1 VLVFIMVALCAVP
14 LAAQDLVRGT
24 ITRRDDG
31 RPLEGATVSIVG
43 TSLAATTGPSG
54 RFVLHGVPAGGQRL
68 RVVRIGYAPLDVA
81 IAPDQRTD
89 IQVVMD
95 DLAVSIADLTVTA
108 VSRVP
113 ERLVEA
119 PGAIARLDP
128 VAARDLSIIGQPA
141 AALAALPGV
150 DVVQTDA
157 QDFNLSA
164 RGFNTVF
171 NRRVLVLLDGRDL
184 AINFLG
190 SQEWMGLSATLE
202 DMARV
207 EFVRGPSAALYGAN
221 AFSGVLNM
229 VTPTARETPGSRVS
243 ASGGNRGSMRL
254 DVRHAGLFG
263 GDRWGYRLSAGTNR
277 GDAWSQ
283 SRTNI
288 GDLAREYAPAIDTA
302 ATSVVHPFPGYELR
316 ALNGQS
322 TSGTFGLPSPA
333 TGEADPVTG
342 TYGTARLDYYAPGGG
357 VFTAEGGSA
366 VAHNATL
373 LGSAARFQIT
383 ESQRPWAR
391 LAWATDAYHLMAW
404 YSGRTGLEQ
413 HNLAAG
419 TQSVDHSRTFHLEGQ
434 FNRSFAGDRGRIV
447 AGASWRSA
455 SVNTEGTLVAP
466 EYDDRTDRHGA
477 IFSQVD
483 FAVTD
488 RLKLVGAA
496 RVDASNLFATQVS
509 PKAAAVYTLAE
520 RQSLRFTYGRAFEM
534 PNILDFFVRLPAGP
548 PADFSGLEAALRA
561 SPVGPALASAPS
573 GTLFTTSSAV
583 PLLALG
589 NPDLDVERVSSYE
602 IGYKG
607 EFGPLFVTVDAFH
620 STMDG
625 FVTDVLPG
633 VNPGYLP
640 WTAPTSVAPADRAM
654 VEGAVRGFLLA
665 GGQGLAAAAL
675 TRLADG
681 SSALVLSIGNAGRAT
696 IRGVE
701 LGTTLTVSRQ
711 VKLDANISV
720 QGFDLDAST
729 FVDGDVVE
737 PNSPERKGNLSVM
750 VRDVAGLDATVN
762 ARFTSGYAWSA
773 GTFSGPVPATTTIN
787 VTASY
792 PVTPGLRVTAVATNL
807 FDQRRFQNF
816 GGAVIGR
823 QLTAGIN
830 ARL

>member
-1 VLVFIMVALCAVP
+1 MLLACCAVP
-14 LAAQDLVRGT
+14 LVAQDPLHGT
-24 ITRRDDG
+24 VTRREDG
-31 RPLEGATVSIVG
+31 GPLEGAMVTVVG
-43 TSLAATTGPSG
+43 TSLAVTTGPSG
-54 RFVLHGVPAGGQRL
+54 RFLLRGIPAGSQQL
-68 RVVRIGYAPLDVA
+68 RVVRIGYAPVEVSVDAGRRAAFPVV
-81 IAPDQRTD
+81 I
-89 IQVVMD
+89 VMD

-141 AALAALPGV
+141 VALAALPGV

-229 VTPTARETPGSRVS
+229 VTPTARETPGSRIS
-243 ASGGNRGSMRL
+243 ASGGTRGSMRL
-254 DVRHAGLFG
+254 DLRHAGLFG

-277 GDAWSQ
+277 GDAWSR
-283 SRTNI
+283 SRTDV
-288 GDLAREYAPAIDTA
+288 GDLAREYAPAIDTTGKGIA
-302 ATSVVHPFPGYELR
+302 HPFPGYELR

-322 TSGTFGLPSPA
+322 TSGSFGLPSPA

-342 TYGTARLDYYAPGGG
+342 TYGTARLDYYAPAGG
-357 VFTAEGGSA
+357 VFTAEGGTA
-366 VAHNATL
+366 VSHNATL

-419 TQSVDHSRTFHLEGQ
+419 TQSVDHSRTFHVEGQ
-434 FNRSFAGDRGRIV
+434 FNRSFAGDRGRVV

-466 EYDDRTDRHGA
+466 EFDDRTDRYGA
-477 IFSQVD
+477 VFSQVD
-483 FAVTD
+483 LAVSD
-488 RLKLVGAA
+488 RLKFVVAA
-496 RVDASNLFATQVS
+496 RIDESNLFATQFS
-509 PKAAAVYTLAE
+509 PKAAAVVTLAE
-520 RQSLRFTYGRAFEM
+520 RQSLRFTYGRAFET
-534 PNILDFFVRLPAGP
+534 PNTLDFFVALPAGP
-548 PADFSGLEAALRA
+548 PADFSALEAGLRA
-561 SPVGPALASAPS
+561 SPVGSALASVPS

-602 IGYKG
+602 VGYKG
-607 EFGPLFVTVDAFH
+607 EFGPAFITVDAFH

-633 VNPGYLP
+633 VNPNYLP
-640 WTAPTSVAPADRAM
+640 WSAPESVAPLDRAL
-654 VEGAVRGFLLA
+654 VEQAVRDFLVA
-665 GGQGLAAAAL
+665 GGQAFAAAAL
-675 TRLADG
+675 TRLGDG
-681 SSALVLSIGNAGRAT
+681 RSAIVLSIGNAGRAT

-701 LGTTLTVSRQ
+701 LGTTLTVNRHLT
-711 VKLDANISV
+711 LDANVSLLD
-720 QGFDLDAST
+720 FDLDAST
-729 FVDGDVVE
+729 FVNGDVVE
-737 PNSPERKGNLSVM
+737 PNTPTRKGNFSVM
-750 VRDVAGLDATVN
+750 VRDLSRFDMTFN
-762 ARFTSGYAWSA
+762 ARFTNAFAWSA

-807 FDQRRFQNF
+807 LDQRRYQNF

-823 QLTAGIN
+823 QLTAGVN
-830 ARL
+830 ARF